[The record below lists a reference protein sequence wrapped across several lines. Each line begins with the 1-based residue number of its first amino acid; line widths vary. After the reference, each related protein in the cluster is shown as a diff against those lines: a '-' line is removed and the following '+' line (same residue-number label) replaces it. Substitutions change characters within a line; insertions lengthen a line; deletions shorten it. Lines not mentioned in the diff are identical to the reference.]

1 MIYNKIYDFCK
12 VRDVDRKKYS
22 NRAKFL
28 VNLLTELG
36 IEHKVIRTK
45 SIRHNKYFY
54 NIYVFGSSDK
64 YLSCHY
70 DVVDVNAD
78 NANDNSASVI
88 NAIAYKVMNPSIN
101 LLILDGE
108 EPPFM
113 GAGSSLAAKYLK
125 RIGKNVKWI
134 FNLELTGVGST
145 FFIDNADTQLSKCI
159 QEHFPEAFVTGTPFN
174 DAMIFRNFGYESNV
188 VTCVNAK
195 EEVPNQW
202 DLKTIDGKKAREWE
216 GEIMDKLK
224 EANDDDAYWREFFYS
239 EDFGH
244 TLDINWDQGVS
255 AERTANE
262 LLLMLGFIDEVPETP
277 DGVVH
282 EEEPDEPKIVP
293 DMTPLYQSHSPA
305 DSVDKM
311 SIDDMKNFV
320 ENVVDIIV
328 KNC

>member
-12 VRDVDRKKYS
+12 VRDIDRKRYS

-45 SIRHNKYFY
+45 STRYNKYFY
-54 NIYVFGSSDK
+54 NIYVWGSSDK
-64 YLSCHY
+64 YLSAHY
-70 DVVDVNAD
+70 DVVDPTVD

-88 NAIAYKVMNPSIN
+88 NCIAYKVMNPSIN

-125 RIGKNVKWI
+125 RLGRPVKWI
-134 FNLELTGVGST
+134 FNLELTGAGKT

-159 QEHFPEAFVTGTPFN
+159 QKHFPEAFVTGTPFN
-174 DAMIFRNFGYESNV
+174 DAMVFRNHGFESNV
-188 VTCVNAK
+188 VTCVNIK
-195 EEVPNQW
+195 
-202 DLKTIDGKKAREWE
+202 
-216 GEIMDKLK
+216 
-224 EANDDDAYWREFFYS
+224 
-239 EDFGH
+239 
-244 TLDINWDQGVS
+244 
-255 AERTANE
+255 
-262 LLLMLGFIDEVPETP
+262 
-277 DGVVH
+277 
-282 EEEPDEPKIVP
+282 EEPDVPNWWEKEKEDQETIDYMEDDDGNFVPDSLEKVQKKEEPKPKMRIVP
-293 DMTPLYQSHSPA
+293 DMSPLYHSHGPA

-311 SIDDMKNFV
+311 SMEDMKNFV
-320 ENVVDIIV
+320 ENVVDVIV